1 MYECLF
7 EVRLPFFRI
16 HPLSLQEEKGGDI
29 ALRAIRNGTTRAD
42 RYNRRSNP
50 PDDVFAPPLRSIS
63 RLRDTVKKFTKIV
76 LDRIKAGGGDTILL
90 QVDAG
95 TTLWEF
101 VVDDVVVLTFNGETG
116 QLVE

>member
-1 MYECLF
+1 MLGRGSSPVF
-7 EVRLPFFRI
+7 QGSS
-16 HPLSLQEEKGGDI
+16 SLASRREGRGYY

-63 RLRDTVKKFTKIV
+63 GLRDTVKKFTKIV
-76 LDRIKAGGGDTILL
+76 GDRIKAGGGDTILL
-90 QVDAG
+90 QVVAG

-101 VVDDVVVLTFNGETG
+101 VVDDVVVVTFNGETG